1 MSDRNQ
7 TPLGRP
13 VDRRRFLQVSGAATV
28 AALTGGGTLLT
39 PPEVAAAPARGL
51 RAVDLRIALKA
62 RRGKVAILPGPKTP
76 VWRFTAKVSAGDPAA
91 VQPIPGSYLGPT
103 IRARAGQRVA
113 VDFNNRLREESIV
126 HWHGLH
132 VPEDADG
139 HPRFAVPKGGKYHYE
154 FDVLNRAGMYWYH
167 PHPHER
173 TGPQVYNGLA
183 GLFIVSDDE
192 EDALGLPSG
201 EYDVPVVIQDR
212 MFANDNRLQ
221 YLGGMGGGGTMFM
234 GMLGNQILVNGKP
247 DVTLD
252 VEARPYRLRLLNG
265 SNSRIYKLAWEDG
278 TRFTVIGT
286 DGGLLRKPV
295 KRNYITL
302 APAERVEIW
311 VDFADR
317 GVGAETKLISL
328 PFMNGQIG
336 MPGGDEFPQ
345 GMEFDILTV
354 RVTREGTG
362 GNSLPAKL
370 SSFPKYKLANAKL
383 SSFPKYKLANAVNR
397 RDPRRFEYS
406 FASGRWVINARTFQ
420 MTAVA
425 ADQIVQLGTLEVWE
439 LENLRGSGPGMG
451 MGPAMPHPV
460 HLHGQQFQV
469 LDRKVDPRF
478 ATHWR
483 DVKDGYVDE
492 GWKDTVLLM
501 PGEKVRI
508 LRRFDDYTGLFLQH
522 CHNLEHE
529 DMGMMRNFRIE

>member
-1 MSDRNQ
+1 MSDRKA
-7 TPLGRP
+7 TSLGGT

-28 AALTGGGTLLT
+28 AALTGGGALLT
-39 PPEVAAAPARGL
+39 PSEVAAAPARGL

-62 RRGKVAILPGPKTP
+62 RRANVAILPGPKTP
-76 VWRFTAKVSAGDPAA
+76 VWRYVARVRAGDPAA

-103 IRARAGQRVA
+103 IRARTGQRVA
-113 VDFNNRLREESIV
+113 IDFNNRLREESIV

-139 HPRFAVPKGGKYHYE
+139 HPRFAVPRGGKYHYE

-212 MFANDNRLQ
+212 MFAADNSLE
-221 YLGGMGGGGTMFM
+221 YLRGTGGGPGTMFM
-234 GMLGNQILVNGKP
+234 GMLGDEILVNGKP

-265 SNSRIYKLAWEDG
+265 SNSRIYKLVWEDG
-278 TRFTVIGT
+278 TRFTVIAT

-295 KRNYITL
+295 KRDYITL

-317 GVGAETKLISL
+317 GVGAEAKLVSL
-328 PFMNGQIG
+328 PFMNGQFG
-336 MPGGDEFPQ
+336 MPGGGGCCDFPQ

-370 SSFPKYKLANAKL
+370 SN
-383 SSFPKYKLANAVNR
+383 FPKYKLANAVNR

-406 FASGRWVINARTFQ
+406 FASGRWIINGRTFE

-425 ADQIVQLGTLEVWE
+425 DDEKVQLGTLEVWE
-439 LENLRGSGPGMG
+439 LENLRGSGPGTG
-451 MGPAMPHPV
+451 MGPMMPHPV

-483 DVKDGYVDE
+483 DLKDGYVDD

-501 PGEKVRI
+501 PGERVRV
-508 LRRFDDYTGLFLQH
+508 LRRFDDYTGLYLQH

-529 DMGMMRNFRIE
+529 DMGMMRNFLIE

>member
-1 MSDRNQ
+1 MSDRNRSEFSG
-7 TPLGRP
+7 T

-39 PPEVAAAPARGL
+39 HSEVTAAPAREL

-62 RRGKVAILPGPKTP
+62 RKAKVRILPGPKTP
-76 VWRFTAKVSAGDPAA
+76 VWRFAAKVSEGDPAA
-91 VQPIPGSYLGPT
+91 LQPIPGSYLGPT
-103 IRARAGQRVA
+103 IRVRTGQRVA
-113 VDFNNRLREESIV
+113 VDFNNRLPEESIV

-139 HPRFAVPKGGKYHYE
+139 HPRFAVPKRGKYNYE

-167 PHPHER
+167 PHPHGR

-192 EDALGLPSG
+192 EEALGLPAG
-201 EYDVPVVIQDR
+201 DYDVPLVIQDR
-212 MFANDNRLQ
+212 MFASDNSLLYRR
-221 YLGGMGGGGTMFM
+221 GMGGGGTTF
-234 GMLGNQILVNGKP
+234 MLGGQILVNGKP
-247 DVTLD
+247 DATLD

-265 SNSRIYKLAWEDG
+265 SNSRIYKLAWDDG
-278 TRFTVIGT
+278 ARITVIGT
-286 DGGLLRKPV
+286 DGGLLRKPT
-295 KRNYITL
+295 KRDYITL

-311 VDFADR
+311 VDFAER
-317 GVGAETKLISL
+317 GVGAEAKLISQE
-328 PFMNGQIG
+328 FMNGQVG
-336 MPGGDEFPQ
+336 MPGGGGGDFPQ

-354 RVTREGTG
+354 RVTGEGTG
-362 GNSLPAKL
+362 GNPLPAKL
-370 SSFPKYKLANAKL
+370 SSFPKLKLAD
-383 SSFPKYKLANAVNR
+383 AVNR

-406 FASGRWVINARTFQ
+406 FANGRWVINGRTFE

-425 ADQIVQLGTLEVWE
+425 ADEIVQRGTLEVWE
-439 LENLRGSGPGMG
+439 LENLGGSGPGMG
-451 MGPAMPHPV
+451 MGPMMPHPV

-469 LDRKVDPRF
+469 LDRKIGSNF
-478 ATHWR
+478 ATPWH
-483 DVKDGYVDE
+483 DVSDGYVDE

-529 DMGMMRNFRIE
+529 DMGMMRNFQVE